1 MKKLLYL
8 LDRGAARLLG
18 APDHTLSGYAYQL
31 SQAGSARGLWW
42 VPRIDGFFLIW
53 KGQAE
58 RDHCRRAF
66 DKETAAKGLA

>member
-31 SQAGSARGLWW
+31 SQAGNGFALWC
-42 VPRIDGFFLIW
+42 VNRIDGAFLFW
-53 KGQAE
+53 RSQH
-58 RDHCRRAF
+58 DHCKASF
-66 DKETAAKGLA
+66 DKESAAKGLA